1 MTWQNSYSFFH
12 MACNNLIYMK
22 SSTTD
27 DYDVDDDDF
36 KYDRKYSRTPKQF
49 DAERQQ
55 ALSRLDLS
63 KKGSIDESIE
73 SLVIQLNKSANFYT
87 TSSCSGRI
95 IVVTKSNDNVESIN
109 EKKKK
114 GLQWQFVTHSL
125 INDVEEFVQKI
136 VDHSQ
141 NISLNESSTL
151 KFESFILHVRCRTLD
166 AARQLLHCSIDS
178 GQRNSGLMIAN
189 SGNLTVAVRNTLN
202 LEVPLIIDG
211 KLMITLDYLH
221 KLVDIVNAKMVSNF
235 DMIQRFQ
242 RNCELKSIF
251 Y

>member
-1 MTWQNSYSFFH
+1 
-12 MACNNLIYMK
+12 MACNLIPIK
-22 SSTTD
+22 SSAND
-27 DYDVDDDDF
+27 DYTDNEELN
-36 KYDRKYSRTPKQF
+36 YQQKYSRTPKQF
-49 DAERQQ
+49 DTERRQ

-73 SLVIQLNKSANFYT
+73 SLVINLNKSSNFYT

-95 IVVTKSNDNVESIN
+95 IVVTKPSDNIESIN

-141 NISLNESSTL
+141 NMSCNETSTL
-151 KFESFILHVRCRTLD
+151 KFESFILHLRCRTLD

-189 SGNLTVAVRNTLN
+189 SGHLTVAVRNTLN
-202 LEVPLIIDG
+202 LEVPIIIDG
-211 KLMITLDYLH
+211 KLMVTLNYLR
-221 KLVDIVNAKMVSNF
+221 KLVDIVNAKMVLNF
-235 DMIQRFQ
+235 EMIQRFE

>member
-1 MTWQNSYSFFH
+1 
-12 MACNNLIYMK
+12 MACNLIPIK
-22 SSTTD
+22 SSAND
-27 DYDVDDDDF
+27 DYTDNEELN
-36 KYDRKYSRTPKQF
+36 YQQKYSRTPKQF
-49 DAERQQ
+49 DTERRQ

-73 SLVIQLNKSANFYT
+73 SL
-87 TSSCSGRI
+87 
-95 IVVTKSNDNVESIN
+95 
-109 EKKKK
+109 KK

-141 NISLNESSTL
+141 NMSCNETSTL
-151 KFESFILHVRCRTLD
+151 KFESFILHLRCRTLD

-189 SGNLTVAVRNTLN
+189 SGHLTVAVRNTLN
-202 LEVPLIIDG
+202 LEVPIIIDG
-211 KLMITLDYLH
+211 KLMVTLNYLR
-221 KLVDIVNAKMVSNF
+221 KLVDIVNAKMVLNF
-235 DMIQRFQ
+235 EMIQRFE